1 MSKPS
6 PVDSANTLF
15 SLDDY
20 NNFLRSSYYYCSIVI
35 CGVIL
40 NWGLFWCLAVQ
51 VYIYY
56 ISSKNDRLGLK
67 LLVCFLFLAAIAQ
80 TGLVTYYAR
89 KILVVSWHGRVFEVD
104 FMFSLFQ
111 EIISRATVVLP
122 IVNGLISAAVQIFF
136 SWRIWFL
143 NQTTV
148 GRVFAILIGIIAIL
162 QFIASLL
169 LNKLLVP
176 VNYWSNSFP
185 SIIVMVVW
193 LAGNF
198 LADVLIALC
207 MLYTLRV
214 AQRQSLSKG
223 AKTIISRLMVNTVQT
238 GAITAVATG
247 AGLAFK
253 LFSPNNFQII
263 TFILGHLVPI
273 LTFYRFTNVCLAN
286 LNARA
291 RVRRLGNDPQF
302 STVRASER
310 DPGLGR
316 ANTTLRFARQ
326 STILAQSEATEP

>member
-6 PVDSANTLF
+6 PVDSADTLLSPMTLF
-15 SLDDY
+15 
-20 NNFLRSSYYYCSIVI
+20 V
-35 CGVIL
+35 GVIL

-51 VYIYY
+51 VC
-56 ISSKNDRLGLK
+56 K
-67 LLVCFLFLAAIAQ
+67 LLRNNFKVCFLFLPLLRKRSCHILCSEN
-80 TGLVTYYAR
+80 TGCVLDE
-89 KILVVSWHGRVFEVD
+89 RVLRAF
-104 FMFSLFQ
+104 LFQ
-111 EIISRATVVLP
+111 DAISKATVVLP
-122 IVNGLISAAVQIFF
+122 IVNGLISAIVQIFF
-136 SWRIWFL
+136 SWCVTTSSCSLGLSLIPGVAWCACVRRIWFL
-143 NQTTV
+143 NRTTI
-148 GRVFAILIGIIAIL
+148 GRIFAVLIGIIAIL

-169 LNKLLVP
+169 LNKLLAID
-176 VNYWSNSFP
+176 NWWSNSFP
-185 SIIVMVVW
+185 SIIVMVIW

-198 LADVLIALC
+198 LADTLIASC

-263 TFILGHLVPI
+263 TFILGPL
-273 LTFYRFTNVCLAN
+273 FTNVCLAN

-302 STVRASER
+302 SIVRASER
-310 DPGLGR
+310 DPDLGR